1 MAVAPGNT
9 PWFVVF
15 ERPGMIRTDADRV
28 IPRREP
34 LVTVG
39 IGRGIEDDYDRFENL
54 ERLRLVGGGEL
65 VGDLHRRL
73 EPGRFVAVDRGLEER
88 HGRALR
94 GNRRGRRPWRVAGV
108 GPPGQAGPGP

>member
-1 MAVAPGNT
+1 
-9 PWFVVF
+9 
-15 ERPGMIRTDADRV
+15 MIRTDADRV

-54 ERLRLVGGGEL
+54 ERLGLVGGGEL
-65 VGDLHRRL
+65 VADLHRRL
-73 EPGRFVAVDRGLEER
+73 EPGRFVAVDRVLEDR

-94 GNRRGRRPWRVAGV
+94 GNRRGARR
-108 GPPGQAGPGP
+108 